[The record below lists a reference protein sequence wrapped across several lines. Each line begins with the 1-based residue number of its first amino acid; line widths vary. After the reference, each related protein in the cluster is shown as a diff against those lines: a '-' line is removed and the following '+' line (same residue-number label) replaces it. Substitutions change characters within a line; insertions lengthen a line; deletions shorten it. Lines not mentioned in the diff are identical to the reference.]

1 MYFKN
6 IKTKKEL
13 VDARLKS
20 VNSISDFSA
29 KSSSKRG
36 ENPHFNELEKV
47 IEYLVLFRFSF

>member
-1 MYFKN
+1 M
-6 IKTKKEL
+6 KEL

-29 KSSSKRG
+29 KSSSKRS

-47 IEYLVLFRFSF
+47 IEYLVLLRFSF

>member
-1 MYFKN
+1 MYFKS

-36 ENPHFNELEKV
+36 ENPHFNELE
-47 IEYLVLFRFSF
+47 IEYLVLFLFSF